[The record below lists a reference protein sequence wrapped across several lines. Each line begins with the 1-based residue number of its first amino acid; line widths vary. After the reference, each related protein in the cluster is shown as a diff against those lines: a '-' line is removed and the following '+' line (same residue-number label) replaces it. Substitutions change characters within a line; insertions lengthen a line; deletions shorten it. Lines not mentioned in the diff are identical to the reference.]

1 MERRK
6 KMKISGKEYML
17 VNERVAI
24 FRNTYPTWS
33 LPTCIEELKDG
44 FVVFK
49 ATVIDENGN
58 IRATGHAYEKENSTF
73 INKTSYIENCETSA
87 VGRALGFLGI
97 GIDGSIATAEEVQNA
112 MLQQSDGEDV
122 GYEEKISDT
131 MANRITNILKLDK
144 TAEQAVALGK
154 ELCKEFGV
162 KKISELKNGQYPDV
176 VKWLEGK

>member
-1 MERRK
+1 
-6 KMKISGKEYML
+6 MKIGNKEYML
-17 VNERVAI
+17 VNDRVAI

-49 ATVIDENGN
+49 ATVIDENGH

-97 GIDGSIATAEEVQNA
+97 GIEGSIATAEEVQNA
-112 MLQQSDGEDV
+112 MLQQSDGEEDV
-122 GYEEKISDT
+122 TAYDETINTT
-131 MANRITNILKLDK
+131 MAGRIENIMKLNK
-144 TAEQAVALGK
+144 TKEETTALWKLFKAEFNISKL
-154 ELCKEFGV
+154 
-162 KKISELKNGQYPDV
+162 SELKNGQYPDA